1 MGNVTNWSSFFPW
14 KNHLLAKSCVHL
26 SRSRCNKMHEPLLS
40 SEWFMHNVSKRSQ
53 TLILCTTFSHSVP
66 ALKNWEKKVCTGKS
80 RQLWQIIKL
89 FILYQTYLFQNYIDR
104 ANADA
109 HVISS
114 RLVWNWVGQ
123 QCKSNWMNTSLACQ
137 SELFL
142 CFCLLYICE

>member
-1 MGNVTNWSSFFPW
+1 M
-14 KNHLLAKSCVHL
+14 LAKSCVHL

-40 SEWFMHNVSKRSQ
+40 SKWFMHTVSKRSQ

-114 RLVWNWVGQ
+114 RLVWNWVGY
-123 QCKSNWMNTSLACQ
+123 Q
-137 SELFL
+137 SK
-142 CFCLLYICE
+142 LYIPSTLNTDLIQWHPQLIVDAVKC